1 MSEPVPLQ
9 AAAAQAAMGSAGHFA
24 VPPTGYAAKSR
35 KARCKN
41 RRSDERAGTPVRFTR
56 KGGADVK
63 NS

>member
-9 AAAAQAAMGSAGHFA
+9 AAAAQAAMRSAGHFA
-24 VPPTGYAAKSR
+24 VPQTGYAAKSR

-41 RRSDERAGTPVRFTR
+41 RRSDERAGIPANFTR
-56 KGGADVK
+56 KGGVNVK